1 MADDASVLN
10 YAKTEPFF
18 GEILD
23 ADGHTYPNPA
33 IFRDGPGVDFGGDFG
48 TSFLKRFT
56 ASDEFQADRAR
67 NRQNV
72 WDVKGIGALGA
83 YDADERIEAFNM
95 MGVRAQLLFPAGT
108 NDEAIEFQ
116 RRTDGRGRAAVRVDM
131 SDPAACMVELDRVIK
146 LGARHLNL
154 PCAEPPGG
162 VSPAHEQWDP
172 FWGRCAEAEVAV
184 TLHLACSGML
194 SGPKPMFPDRA
205 WGDASALR
213 NKPAERAGGE
223 EAISPWFMMIAHMGA
238 ETYLQAMVMGGV
250 FERFPKL
257 RFGIIELGAKWIG
270 PCVERMDLWTDFMAK
285 VGKSYPMKPS
295 EYVQRNVR
303 VTPFWHENLALMIQ
317 RFGLE
322 DVYVFSTDYPHLEG
336 SRDPIGKF
344 RKHLAKLPEA
354 YARKFM
360 VENAA
365 LLFPGL

>member
-1 MADDASVLN
+1 MADGAVD

-33 IFRDGPGVDFGGDFG
+33 VFQGGDLPDDFFH
-48 TSFLKRFT
+48 TFLKQFT
-56 ASDEFQADRAR
+56 VSDQFKADRAR
-67 NRQNV
+67 NRENL

-83 YDADERIEAFNM
+83 FDAQERIDAFNL
-95 MGVRAQLLFPAGT
+95 MGVKGQLLFPPGG
-108 NDEAIEFQ
+108 NDQAIAFQ
-116 RRTDGRGRAAVRVDM
+116 KATGGRARAAVRVDM
-131 SDPAACMVELDRVIK
+131 NDPDAACKELDRCIK
-146 LGARHLNL
+146 AGALHLNL

-162 VSPAHEQWDP
+162 VSPAHEMWDP
-172 FWGRCAEAEVAV
+172 FWARCAEANVAV
-184 TLHLACSGML
+184 TIHLACSGML
-194 SGPKPMFPDRA
+194 SGKTPMLPDRA
-205 WGDASALR
+205 WGDAAGLK

-238 ETYLQAMVMGGV
+238 EVYLQAMVMGGV
-250 FERFPKL
+250 FERHPNL

-303 VTPFWHENLALMIQ
+303 VTPFWHENLPLMIQ

-344 RKHLAKLPEA
+344 RKHLSHLPPE

-360 VENAA
+360 VENAK